1 MKIVIMFRTKVSS
14 ENVGENPKHQL
25 ELSLAT
31 AMRPI
36 VSAVA
41 NMLKQRTLV
50 LELNADFCMMR
61 DAYLFAPSVLACAHS
76 VGQLL

>member
-1 MKIVIMFRTKVSS
+1 MFWTKVSL

-41 NMLKQRTLV
+41 DMLKQRTLV
-50 LELNADFCMMR
+50 LELNTDFRMVPVR
-61 DAYLFAPSVLACAHS
+61 DAY
-76 VGQLL
+76 